1 MNLAYTP
8 TQLNLRTSHSS
19 FYTFSVDSVLPF
31 VHPNQ
36 TPLLSSS
43 GIWQNK
49 NVPRPM
55 NSDNQLTW
63 VLYFMLLAIHNIE
76 LSTAYINTVI
86 M

>member
-1 MNLAYTP
+1 
-8 TQLNLRTSHSS
+8 
-19 FYTFSVDSVLPF
+19 
-31 VHPNQ
+31 
-36 TPLLSSS
+36 
-43 GIWQNK
+43 
-49 NVPRPM
+49 M